1 MSELKIPIQAIPLY
15 GDNQGAI
22 FIASN
27 PITEKHTKHMDIHY
41 HYIREVVEQGITRL
55 YFVKTEENPADMLTK
70 NLARDKFLWC
80 RNALGLVFRG

>member
-1 MSELKIPIQAIPLY
+1 MGTTREQYLLLPILSLKSAPNIWIY
-15 GDNQGAI
+15 R
-22 FIASN
+22 
-27 PITEKHTKHMDIHY
+27 Y
-41 HYIREVVEQGITRL
+41 HYIREVVEQGITHL